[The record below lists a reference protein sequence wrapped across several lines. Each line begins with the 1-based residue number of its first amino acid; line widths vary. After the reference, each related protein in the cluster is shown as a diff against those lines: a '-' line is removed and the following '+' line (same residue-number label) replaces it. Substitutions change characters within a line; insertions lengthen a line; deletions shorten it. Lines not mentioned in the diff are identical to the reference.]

1 MMTSLGSMIC
11 QTSLVH
17 LTDSLKVT
25 EEKSALMVIQMN
37 TLITVFV
44 NVLYYY
50 WYEIK
55 NP

>member
-1 MMTSLGSMIC
+1 MMTSLESMIC

-17 LTDSLKVT
+17 LTDSLKGT
-25 EEKSALMVIQMN
+25 EEKNAFMVTQTN
-37 TLITVFV
+37 TLIIIFV